1 MYFEASAVLA
11 GSKPIGTMVGV
22 TTKTTAAGAPTGGGG
37 RGARER
43 ILRAATDL
51 FYEQGI
57 GNTGVERLA
66 EAAHVSKRT
75 LYQHFPSKD
84 ELIVEYLR
92 QVGAQRLPAL
102 AGLLADTRM
111 TARERLLGV
120 FDIDAARGCPF
131 VNAAAELADV
141 EHPGRQVCGEN
152 KQAFIDTLIRLSA
165 EAGARDPD
173 ALGTSSRCS
182 TMAPRRRAARCT
194 RTNRPATPGRRPPP

>member
-1 MYFEASAVLA
+1 M
-11 GSKPIGTMVGV
+11 
-22 TTKTTAAGAPTGGGG
+22 
-37 RGARER
+37 
-43 ILRAATDL
+43 RAATDL

-57 GNTGVERLA
+57 GTTGVEQLA

-92 QVGAQRLPAL
+92 GVADQRLPAL
-102 AGLLADTRM
+102 VSVLADTGR

-120 FDIDAARGCPF
+120 FDVDVARGCPF

-173 ALGTSSRCS
+173 SLGHQLAVLYDGAAAQGGALHSNEPSRH
-182 TMAPRRRAARCT
+182 ARAAAAALIDL
-194 RTNRPATPGRRPPP
+194 ATA

>member
-1 MYFEASAVLA
+1 M
-11 GSKPIGTMVGV
+11 
-22 TTKTTAAGAPTGGGG
+22 TTETTAGEQPASRGG

-57 GNTGVERLA
+57 GNTGVEQLA

-84 ELIVEYLR
+84 ELIVGYLR
-92 QVGAQRLPAL
+92 RVTEQRLPAL
-102 AGLLADTRM
+102 TGVLADTGM

-120 FDIDAARGCPF
+120 FDVDAARGCPF
-131 VNAAAELADV
+131 VNAAAELADA
-141 EHPGRQVCGEN
+141 EHPARRVCSEN
-152 KQAFIDTLIRLSA
+152 KQAFIDTLIRLAA

-173 ALGTSSRCS
+173 ALGHQLAVLYDGATAQGGALHS
-182 TMAPRRRAARCT
+182 TQPAYHARAAAAALIDL
-194 RTNRPATPGRRPPP
+194 ATA